1 MLLIR
6 GSCRS
11 GAKYAFVKVNVICTK
26 TQGLRITYTPN
37 SLNKSE
43 GSSVFVQYCW
53 VPSATKWE
61 RYYS

>member
-6 GSCRS
+6 GGCRS

-37 SLNKSE
+37 SRYKIVM
-43 GSSVFVQYCW
+43 VFLILPVMLG
-53 VPSATKWE
+53 T
-61 RYYS
+61 